1 LRWLPGVPISG
12 VREAEEGDVMSGW
25 QELPRHLLNL
35 AVAFVLAIPIG
46 WDRERQNVG
55 PGLRTY
61 PLLAMGACAY
71 LEVGQFAFHDHIEA
85 QARVFQALVSGIGFI
100 GAGAIIKGRAEV
112 HGLATAVSLWTTVS
126 IGIAASYQLFA
137 LAAVLSG
144 TTLVALRLLKPLKRH
159 PEEADQGPEPKKS
172 S

>member
-1 LRWLPGVPISG
+1 MNGL
-12 VREAEEGDVMSGW
+12 D
-25 QELPRHLLNL
+25 ELPRVLLNL
-35 AVAFVLAIPIG
+35 AVAFVLALPIG
-46 WDRERQNVG
+46 WDRERRQFG

-61 PLLAMGACAY
+61 ALLAMGACAY
-71 LEVGQFAFHDHIEA
+71 LEIGQIAFHDQIEG

-112 HGLATAVSLWTTVS
+112 HGLATAVSLWVTVS
-126 IGIAASYQLFA
+126 VGIAASYQLFA

-159 PEEADQGPEPKKS
+159 PEEADQGPGRDES
-172 S
+172 R

>member
-1 LRWLPGVPISG
+1 
-12 VREAEEGDVMSGW
+12 MSGLE
-25 QELPRHLLNL
+25 ELPRILLNL
-35 AVAFVLAIPIG
+35 VVAFALGIPVG
-46 WDRERQNVG
+46 WDRERNKFG

-71 LEVGQFAFHDHIEA
+71 LEIGQFAFRDHIEG

-112 HGLATAVSLWTTVS
+112 HGLATAVSLWVTVS
-126 IGIAASYQLFA
+126 VGIAASYQLFA

-159 PEEADQGPEPKKS
+159 KKHADKDPSRDESG
-172 S
+172 

>member
-1 LRWLPGVPISG
+1 
-12 VREAEEGDVMSGW
+12 MSGW
-25 QELPRHLLNL
+25 EELPRILLNL
-35 AVAFVLAIPIG
+35 AVAFALGIPVG
-46 WDRERQNVG
+46 WERERHKFA

-71 LEVGQFAFHDHIEA
+71 LEIGQFAFRDHIEG

-112 HGLATAVSLWTTVS
+112 HGLATAVSLWVTVS
-126 IGIAASYQLFA
+126 VGIAASYQLFA

-159 PEEADQGPEPKKS
+159 PKKADEGPNRDAS
-172 S
+172 G

>member
-1 LRWLPGVPISG
+1 
-12 VREAEEGDVMSGW
+12 MSGW
-25 QELPRHLLNL
+25 SELPRMLLDL
-35 AVAFVLAIPIG
+35 AVAFVLAIPVG
-46 WDRERQNVG
+46 WDRERQDVG

-71 LEVGQFAFHDHIEA
+71 LEIGRFAFHDHLEG

-100 GAGAIIKGRAEV
+100 GAGAIIKGRVEV
-112 HGLATAVSLWTTVS
+112 HGLATAVSLWVTVS
-126 IGIAASYQLFA
+126 VGIASAYQLYA

-159 PEEADQGPEPKKS
+159 PEEADQGARTKKPD
-172 S
+172 

>member
-1 LRWLPGVPISG
+1 LEELPGI
-12 VREAEEGDVMSGW
+12 
-25 QELPRHLLNL
+25 LLSL
-35 AVAFVLAIPIG
+35 AVAFALGLPVG
-46 WDRERQNVG
+46 WERERQHVA

-71 LEVGQFAFHDHIEA
+71 LEIGQFAFRDHIEG

-112 HGLATAVSLWTTVS
+112 HGLATAVSLWVTVS

-144 TTLVALRLLKPLKRH
+144 TTLVALRLLKPFKRH
-159 PEEADQGPEPKKS
+159 PENADKGVDRDDS
-172 S
+172 G

>member
-1 LRWLPGVPISG
+1 VGAGGRP
-12 VREAEEGDVMSGW
+12 RAEGGAVSGW
-25 QELPRHLLNL
+25 DHLPRILLNL
-35 AVAFVLAIPIG
+35 AVAFVVAIPVG
-46 WDRERQNVG
+46 WDRERQDVG

-71 LEVGQFAFHDHIEA
+71 LEIGQVAFHDHIEG

-112 HGLATAVSLWTTVS
+112 HGLATAVSLWITVS
-126 IGIAASYQLFA
+126 IGIAASYELYV
-137 LAAVLSG
+137 LAGVLSG

-159 PEEADQGPEPKKS
+159 PEQADQGADRKAS
-172 S
+172 G

>member
-1 LRWLPGVPISG
+1 
-12 VREAEEGDVMSGW
+12 MNGW
-25 QELPRHLLNL
+25 EELPRILLNL
-35 AVAFVLAIPIG
+35 AVAFVLGIPVG
-46 WDRERQNVG
+46 WERERHKFG

-71 LEVGQFAFHDHIEA
+71 LEIGQFAFRDHIEG

-112 HGLATAVSLWTTVS
+112 HGLATAVSLWVTVS
-126 IGIAASYQLFA
+126 VGIAASYQLFA

-159 PEEADQGPEPKKS
+159 PEKADKGLNRDES
-172 S
+172 G

>member
-1 LRWLPGVPISG
+1 
-12 VREAEEGDVMSGW
+12 MTGW
-25 QELPRHLLNL
+25 NELPRILLNL
-35 AVAFVLAIPIG
+35 AVAFVLAIPLG
-46 WDRERQNVG
+46 WDRDRQNVG

-71 LEVGQFAFHDHIEA
+71 LAIGQLAFRDHIEG

-112 HGLATAVSLWTTVS
+112 HGLATAVSLWITVS
-126 IGIAASYQLFA
+126 VGIAASYQMYV

-159 PEEADQGPEPKKS
+159 PEEADKGPGSKHS